1 MLLNILIAIS
11 TNYCKEL
18 SPITQI
24 CSNSTCGEKK
34 ILYPL
39 LYLFIVINDYSRQDL
54 ALGKR
59 IELWIGHYVDKN
71 GLPLN
76 YQLFKLQFS

>member
-1 MLLNILIAIS
+1 M
-11 TNYCKEL
+11 ER
-18 SPITQI
+18 
-24 CSNSTCGEKK
+24 KK

-76 YQLFKLQFS
+76 YQLFKLQFSWYIYIRLNTISI

>member
-1 MLLNILIAIS
+1 V
-11 TNYCKEL
+11 ER
-18 SPITQI
+18 
-24 CSNSTCGEKK
+24 KK

-71 GLPLN
+71 GLSLN

>member
-1 MLLNILIAIS
+1 MLYQLTIVKNCHQLLKFAVILLV
-11 TNYCKEL
+11 ER
-18 SPITQI
+18 
-24 CSNSTCGEKK
+24 KK

>member
-1 MLLNILIAIS
+1 M
-11 TNYCKEL
+11 ER
-18 SPITQI
+18 
-24 CSNSTCGEKK
+24 KK

-76 YQLFKLQFS
+76 YQLFKLQFSWYIYIRLNIISI

>member
-34 ILYPL
+34 NIISST
-39 LYLFIVINDYSRQDL
+39 LFIYCY
-54 ALGKR
+54 K
-59 IELWIGHYVDKN
+59 
-71 GLPLN
+71 
-76 YQLFKLQFS
+76 